1 MTPKEERSADTQLTL
16 EERSLVVRRI
26 VDVFNDLFHADT
38 NAGFNLRWM
47 AKQMIEA
54 EKLYLKSN
62 KPFVDSHGASLSNYI
77 RDVLRTENAYIRDV
91 LRAEVAGVIREEAQK
106 LAEDMSKRTKELA
119 KLEKKTWRIK

>member
-26 VDVFNDLFHADT
+26 VDVFNDLFHSDK

-77 RDVLRTENAYIRDV
+77 RDVLR
-91 LRAEVAGVIREEAQK
+91 AEVAGVIREEAHK
-106 LAEDMSKRTKELA
+106 LVEDMSKRINELA